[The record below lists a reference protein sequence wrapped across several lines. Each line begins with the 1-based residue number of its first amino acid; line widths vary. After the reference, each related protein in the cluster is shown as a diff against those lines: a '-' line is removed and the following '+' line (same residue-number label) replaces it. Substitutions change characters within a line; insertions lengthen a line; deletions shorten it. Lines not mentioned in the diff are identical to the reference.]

1 MSAFLGDSVMISN
14 HFVRGPESWCSYD
27 YHASMVAGKHNV
39 FTGAV
44 GFTIMWTLL
53 WWGGIFS

>member
-1 MSAFLGDSVMISN
+1 MTLSIPILILLGLQMAGLGVQLVQ
-14 HFVRGPESWCSYD
+14 HGTPKT
-27 YHASMVAGKHNV
+27 GKHNV